1 MVFSKP
7 TSVELH
13 KCLLGSGSIANRA
26 AGYGP
31 VDKSVRRALPSP
43 FSHRLNLHHH
53 RDHEWAT
60 SRLFAKESRYRFT
73 ELRLE

>member
-13 KCLLGSGSIANRA
+13 ECLSGSGSIASRA

-31 VDKSVRRALPSP
+31 VVKSVRRI
-43 FSHRLNLHHH
+43 
-53 RDHEWAT
+53 T
-60 SRLFAKESRYRFT
+60 SWCDPVHGGTDR
-73 ELRLE
+73 

>member
-1 MVFSKP
+1 VVFSKP

-31 VDKSVRRALPSP
+31 VDKSVRRINPWCDP
-43 FSHRLNLHHH
+43 VHGGTDR
-53 RDHEWAT
+53 
-60 SRLFAKESRYRFT
+60 
-73 ELRLE
+73 